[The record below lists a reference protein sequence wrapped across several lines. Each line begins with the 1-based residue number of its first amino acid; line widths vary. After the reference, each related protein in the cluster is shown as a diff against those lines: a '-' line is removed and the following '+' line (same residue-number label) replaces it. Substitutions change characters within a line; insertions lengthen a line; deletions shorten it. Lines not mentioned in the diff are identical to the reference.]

1 MPRTTAHNRE
11 PGNKLIHIWVINVW
25 QRNRD
30 YTVGKGEFLQEMVFG
45 KLDSHMQNNETGP
58 LSYIIKKN

>member
-11 PGNKLIHIWVINVW
+11 PRNKLTHIWVINVW
-25 QRNRD
+25 QGSRD
-30 YTVGKGEFLQEMVFG
+30 YTVGKGEFLQEIVFG
-45 KLDSHMQNNETGP
+45 KLDSHMQNNETGQ